1 LKSNI
6 LFILVDSLRA
16 DKLEKYSNNNES
28 CISNLI
34 KNGTYFSNAFS
45 SSDYTVTG
53 YGSIFTS
60 KYPVNAGLTG
70 MNYHK
75 IFSKNKNFISLL
87 QENGYHTYTTMDNSF
102 QNLGFSSFFENEDQG
117 YDRTKTNLFDGLD
130 KKIIEKVTSN
140 NFQEPWFYFVHLD
153 DLHIPVR
160 VPEEFKSH
168 TYEERY
174 DLVISKIDTW
184 LDDILQKID
193 LDSTI
198 VILTSDHGDYIPQD
212 TPKQKSTFNLKLKAK
227 LKAKIPTKSYDVLSS
242 IKKDVKKQVNDSL
255 LASDTKT
262 TINSRTSEKRY
273 LFDDVIHIPLLF
285 YGNKIPKNGKINDL
299 VRSVDIFPTIW
310 EFLSLP
316 KPEIEIDGR
325 SLLPLFNNQ
334 TLEKIPIYLEN
345 TVFATGQKVSNSS
358 IGLRT
363 ENYKYFR
370 FIEQDNPSESV
381 KSWWKNLSEDEFNSI
396 KSDEKFVNIHEKF
409 SWNELTLE
417 QHESIRSYYNLNVP
431 SETKNIV
438 ENKNFPTFLYDVI
451 NDPNEVNN
459 LASSNLELV
468 ANFEENLMEI
478 RSKLL
483 ENFSAPDLDDEETKN
498 IENELRKLGYV

>member
-1 LKSNI
+1 M
-6 LFILVDSLRA
+6 FILVDSLRA
-16 DKLEKYSNNNES
+16 DKFVKHSTDNKS

-34 KNGTYFSNAFS
+34 KNGVYFSNAFS

-75 IFSKNKNFISLL
+75 IFSKNQNFISLL

-117 YDRTKTNLFDGLD
+117 YDRTKTNLFDGLYE
-130 KKIIEKVTSN
+130 KIIEKITSN
-140 NFQEPWFYFVHLD
+140 DFQEPWFYFIHLD

-160 VPEEFKSH
+160 VPKEFKNQ

-174 DLVISKIDTW
+174 ELVISKIDAW
-184 LDDILQKID
+184 LDEILQKIN
-193 LDSTI
+193 LDKTV

-212 TPKQKSTFNLKLKAK
+212 NPKQQSTFNLKLKAK
-227 LKAKIPTKSYDVLSS
+227 LKSKIPTKSYDVLSS

-255 LASDTKT
+255 FASDTKT
-262 TINSRTSEKRY
+262 RIDSRTSEKRF
-273 LFDDVIHIPLLF
+273 LFDDVIHVPLLF
-285 YGNKIPKNGKINDL
+285 YGNKIPKNGKIDNL
-299 VRSVDIFPTIW
+299 VRSIDIFPTLW
-310 EFLSLP
+310 DFLDLP
-316 KPEIEIDGR
+316 KPKMEIDGR
-325 SLLPLFNNQ
+325 SLLPLFNNE
-334 TLEKIPIYLEN
+334 TLENIPIYLEN
-345 TVFATGQKVSNSS
+345 TVFATGQKVTNSS

-381 KSWWKNLSEDEFNSI
+381 KFWWKNLSEDNFNSI
-396 KSDEKFVNIHEKF
+396 KLDEKFANIKKKY
-409 SWNELTLE
+409 SWNELTFE
-417 QHESIRSYYNLNVP
+417 QQESIRSYYNLNIP
-431 SETKNIV
+431 SEIKNILD
-438 ENKNFPTFLYDVI
+438 NKNYSTHLYDMI
-451 NDPNEVNN
+451 NDPREENN
-459 LASSNLELV
+459 IASSNLELV
-468 ANFEENLMEI
+468 TNFEENLMKI
-478 RSKLL
+478 RTKLL